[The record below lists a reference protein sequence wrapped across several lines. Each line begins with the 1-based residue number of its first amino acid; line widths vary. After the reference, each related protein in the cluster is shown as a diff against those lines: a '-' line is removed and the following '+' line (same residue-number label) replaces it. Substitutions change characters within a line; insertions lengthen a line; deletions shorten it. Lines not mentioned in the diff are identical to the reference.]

1 MENNSEER
9 QVEQVELC
17 GLEDFKISLEA
28 DHELGVEANERSVVA
43 KLYTNKTVFM
53 GLLRS
58 ILGRKWKLV
67 KGWKL
72 QEVEPKTFIIR
83 LTKKQE
89 ALQISRNGPWPMC
102 DGFLVVKPMP
112 DDGKWSSADLN
123 SSPVWVRAY
132 EIPPRYWTIKNAN
145 ALAQKI
151 GSVISIDR
159 LWKNGFPTN
168 EYIRFQV
175 TIQLNKP
182 IMVRVFL
189 PMEEGVCLWC
199 YFKYENLPC
208 VCYKCGVV
216 GHEESRCRRKRRMIA
231 DDFNR
236 TVPMYGPW
244 IRLGSRK
251 KDCFSDYELYEQERL
266 ERELRDVRLQAEA
279 RDNLIP
285 GEENFEPALIG
296 TDLHMEAVIE
306 AARRQK
312 EVEPEIGDSS
322 KAPVEGFVAEG
333 SPSSLEIRSLEEG
346 QNGPVVV
353 ANVHG
358 KDSSAG
364 GEVVAL
370 KHTDGIS
377 GPSITHTSNGKGKEL
392 AEVEKHHVEHL
403 AMVFKASLGPNS
415 KPAHKLS
422 RPLRSRK
429 DLGLTAKSV
438 SRKEIRPLQVGKKRR
453 IDSCEEDLSIL
464 GSILP
469 GVDSS
474 NKKNCP
480 EGSLKSLKSQE
491 SHSGSQGI
499 SEDGEGIGTA
509 DHSAENCNGIEENL
523 GVDPW
528 IVMGDLNSVLS
539 SNEKVGG
546 RPVTQAEGEGLR
558 NFLFNHGAI
567 DLVGVGALFTW
578 TNGQDEDHIIKE
590 KLDRVIVSPEW
601 LTHFKKAG
609 VRNLSIRHSDHT
621 PVILDTRM
629 EREFFST
636 PFRYLDA
643 WSRDS
648 SCRKVIEDSWKLG
661 VEGFQSF
668 ILCQKLKITAK
679 ALCEWNRLVFRFCQ
693 SKIKALEK
701 LLIEVNLWSGLW
713 SSKDGVFC
721 DSGDLNPMCKVDITA
736 GDLMLNSG
744 EGWDH
749 NQLVIWLRPEAIN
762 RLEGVDFGTLLNE
775 DKLYWKSSPD
785 GSFSIKRAYWDLNR
799 SRFFEKDAIGSR
811 IWKLKM
817 HERVKLFLWKLYQ
830 NSLPFGCKFRE
841 IFGSHPGLCMLC
853 GESEG
858 DTVSHFVANC
868 AISRQLWFSS
878 CWNIR
883 ITNFSLVS
891 GKDIVSWL
899 IDPPFAQ
906 VMSTEE
912 KAKFSLFGAILYFKL
927 WGVRNENY
935 HNKTSMP
942 YEMIQS
948 MVMRSYRE
956 HINIMTRATVQEGI
970 NRGPAAIHWDLPR
983 LGRMKCFVDFAS
995 DNDAG
1000 AVAGVIYDWEG
1011 SVKGFGAKKVTASS
1025 SFQGELEALALGVEM
1040 ARSFA
1045 AVGVDFHSD
1054 NWQLVN
1060 SLSTGRCLWW
1070 NASFSFNKILRELD
1084 GFNCSVS
1091 WISRSF
1097 NASAHTLARWGLSH
1111 NCNGA
1116 LRFWE
1121 VSPHVLT
1128 KLLFSA

>member
-1 MENNSEER
+1 MENNSEET

-17 GLEDFKISLEA
+17 GLEEFKISLEA
-28 DHELGVEANERSVVA
+28 DHELGVEAIEKSIVA

-58 ILGRKWKLV
+58 ILGRKWKLA

-72 QEVEPKTFIIR
+72 QEVEPKTFILR

-89 ALQISRNGPWPMC
+89 ALQISKNGLWPMC

-112 DDGKWSSADLN
+112 DDGIWSSADLN

-151 GSVISIDR
+151 GTVNSIDR
-159 LWKNGFPTN
+159 LWRNGFPTN

-182 IMVRVFL
+182 IMVGVFL
-189 PMEEGVCLWC
+189 PMEEGVCLWS

-216 GHEESRCRRKRRMIA
+216 GHEESRCRRNRRMIA

-251 KDCFSDYELYEQERL
+251 KDCFSEYELYEQERL
-266 ERELRDVRLQAEA
+266 ARELRDVRLQVEA

-285 GEENFEPALIG
+285 GEGNFEPALIG

-312 EVEPEIGDSS
+312 EAEPETGNSS
-322 KAPVEGFVAEG
+322 KVPVEGTVAEG
-333 SPSSLEIRSLEEG
+333 SLSSLEIQSLEEG
-346 QNGPVVV
+346 QKGPGFVT
-353 ANVHG
+353 NVHG
-358 KDSSAG
+358 KDSTAG
-364 GEVVAL
+364 GEVVVL
-370 KHTDGIS
+370 NHTDGIS
-377 GPSITHTSNGKGKEL
+377 GPSTTHTSNGKGKEI

-415 KPAHKLS
+415 KPAHRLS

-429 DLGLTAKSV
+429 DLGSIAKSV

-453 IDSCEEDLSIL
+453 FDSCEEDFSIL
-464 GSILP
+464 DSILP
-469 GVDSS
+469 GEELS
-474 NKKNCP
+474 NKKICP
-480 EGSLKSLKSQE
+480 EDSLKVLRSQE
-491 SHSGSQGI
+491 SYSGSQGI

-509 DHSAENCNGIEENL
+509 AISAENCNGSEKNL
-523 GVDPW
+523 DRVSLDWIGCFTYAPPRRDDRAEFWNELGKFFDAQVDPW

-539 SNEKVGG
+539 SIEKVGG

-567 DLVGVGALFTW
+567 DLVGVGAFFTW

-609 VRNLSIRHSDHT
+609 VRNLSIRHSDHA
-621 PVILDTRM
+621 PIILDTRM

-661 VEGFQSF
+661 VEGFKSF

-679 ALCEWNRLVFRFCQ
+679 ALGEWNRLSV
-693 SKIKALEK
+693 LVEK
-701 LLIEVNLWSGLW
+701 YCPHSDLMSSTIPASASLVARGIWATRDFIADNSIWAIGKNSQVNLWSGLW
-713 SSKDGVFC
+713 SCKDGVVC

-744 EGWDH
+744 EGWDL
-749 NQLVIWLRPEAIN
+749 NQLVLWLRPEAIN
-762 RLEGVDFGTLLNE
+762 RLEGVDFDTLLNE
-775 DKLYWKSSPD
+775 DILYWKSSPD

-811 IWKLKM
+811 I
-817 HERVKLFLWKLYQ
+817 
-830 NSLPFGCKFRE
+830 
-841 IFGSHPGLCMLC
+841 
-853 GESEG
+853 
-858 DTVSHFVANC
+858 
-868 AISRQLWFSS
+868 
-878 CWNIR
+878 
-883 ITNFSLVS
+883 
-891 GKDIVSWL
+891 
-899 IDPPFAQ
+899 
-906 VMSTEE
+906 
-912 KAKFSLFGAILYFKL
+912 
-927 WGVRNENY
+927 
-935 HNKTSMP
+935 
-942 YEMIQS
+942 
-948 MVMRSYRE
+948 
-956 HINIMTRATVQEGI
+956 
-970 NRGPAAIHWDLPR
+970 
-983 LGRMKCFVDFAS
+983 
-995 DNDAG
+995 
-1000 AVAGVIYDWEG
+1000 
-1011 SVKGFGAKKVTASS
+1011 
-1025 SFQGELEALALGVEM
+1025 
-1040 ARSFA
+1040 
-1045 AVGVDFHSD
+1045 
-1054 NWQLVN
+1054 
-1060 SLSTGRCLWW
+1060 
-1070 NASFSFNKILRELD
+1070 
-1084 GFNCSVS
+1084 
-1091 WISRSF
+1091 
-1097 NASAHTLARWGLSH
+1097 
-1111 NCNGA
+1111 
-1116 LRFWE
+1116 
-1121 VSPHVLT
+1121 
-1128 KLLFSA
+1128 